1 MGISDEQVEAALTAK
16 PFGAATV
23 RSFIGAGAHDEEVPA
38 IMRAA
43 LLAASRVRTAEP
55 VAWQPVEERYKS
67 IMGSYETPEDIA
79 LGLRQSADHFRSFEP
94 DQTVAQPILVG
105 DFHERAAI
113 AIERL
118 LATPVPSYADAIRDA
133 AKVARQYSDPGDDV
147 LVDAI
152 VRDIEALSRAP
163 Q

>member
-55 VAWQPVEERYKS
+55 VAQLVIASGAR
-67 IMGSYETPEDIA
+67 PEVRIDLIQA
-79 LGLRQSADHFRSFEP
+79 TKLGPGKHSLY
-94 DQTVAQPILVG
+94 
-105 DFHERAAI
+105 
-113 AIERL
+113 
-118 LATPVPSYADAIRDA
+118 ATPVPSYADAIRDA

>member
-55 VAWQPVEERYKS
+55 VAQLVIASGAR
-67 IMGSYETPEDIA
+67 PEVRIDLIQA
-79 LGLRQSADHFRSFEP
+79 TKLGPGKHSLY
-94 DQTVAQPILVG
+94 
-105 DFHERAAI
+105 
-113 AIERL
+113 
-118 LATPVPSYADAIRDA
+118 ATPVPSYADAIRDA
-133 AKVARQYSDPGDDV
+133 AK
-147 LVDAI
+147 I
-152 VRDIEALSRAP
+152 VREGVRSAGGSVVDYRQETVATAIEALSRAP